1 MYNLDIRQI
10 MNTFLVLDENNNDIL
25 GILELNI
32 KKPIIKQLKKIF
44 TYENILNKKGKKFGS
59 GLLDKDTICNLCLW
73 EGFSIDFI
81 ELLDYDIHNK
91 DKNFFDIY
99 QISIYGDNGVKI
111 LNIIDINHYKKLN

>member
-44 TYENILNKKGKKFGS
+44 TYEKINGKKLGS
-59 GLLDKDTICNLCLW
+59 GLLDKDTICKLCLW

-91 DKNFFDIY
+91 DKNFFNIY